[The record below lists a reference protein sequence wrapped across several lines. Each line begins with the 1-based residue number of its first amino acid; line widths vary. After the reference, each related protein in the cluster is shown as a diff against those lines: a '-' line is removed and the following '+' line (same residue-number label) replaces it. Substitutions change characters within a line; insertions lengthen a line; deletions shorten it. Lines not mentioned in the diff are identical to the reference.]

1 MFVSLSYSQGHC
13 SVMKKII
20 IQKKVGEGLFIVDD
34 ASTAISEKFSEKRE
48 TYRDRD
54 MFLFFNN

>member
-1 MFVSLSYSQGHC
+1 MFVSLSYSLGHC

-20 IQKKVGEGLFIVDD
+20 IQKKVGEGLSIVDD

>member
-1 MFVSLSYSQGHC
+1 
-13 SVMKKII
+13 MKKII
-20 IQKKVGEGLFIVDD
+20 IQKKVGEGLSIVDD